1 MPYTKKGILFITKAL
16 VCLTGFLAACAIAS
30 AQTIDWTGGAG
41 DGLWDTSGNW
51 AGGNVPNTSGE
62 NPEFDTASFV
72 TPGAQAVTLSN
83 PTTIGS
89 LRINTTDSITINGS
103 TTLTTGNAITGVSS
117 VAPNLTINPNIS
129 TSSVLYFTGFS
140 GGQITFNGSVSQG
153 GDMAT
158 FSPSTQITFNGNI
171 SGSGRLYIE
180 DTAGDSGRMTIT
192 AANSYT
198 GNTTVRGGT
207 LAASGDATFG
217 DGTGTILII
226 GRSTT
231 TTSDAVLELS
241 NLNNSISNPYTFGGD
256 GQSGAGVL
264 RLTSGSATFTGA
276 GRTTGNGGSTTIFV
290 AVTGTTL
297 TFANTLTTYSGNTI
311 VFDGDGD
318 VSTSGSGAIIQS
330 SGTADLRKG
339 GTGTLTYGGAANTYA
354 GSTTINGG
362 SLVLNATGNS
372 IADGG
377 LILNSGTSAS
387 LSKSD
392 QIGSSILTLNSATF
406 NTNGFDEALGALILL
421 GDSNFN
427 LGSGDSVIAFAD
439 SSGQSWTA
447 GQTFILLKWT
457 GSLSGGGT
465 DQVLFGSDASGL
477 TSGQL
482 GQITFR
488 DPDGLGL
495 GDYAAQI
502 LGTGEVV
509 PVPEASTYAL
519 VLGLVAG
526 VYLIYRKRKNG

>member
-1 MPYTKKGILFITKAL
+1 
-16 VCLTGFLAACAIAS
+16 
-30 AQTIDWTGGAG
+30 
-41 DGLWDTSGNW
+41 
-51 AGGNVPNTSGE
+51 
-62 NPEFDTASFV
+62 
-72 TPGAQAVTLSN
+72 
-83 PTTIGS
+83 
-89 LRINTTDSITINGS
+89 
-103 TTLTTGNAITGVSS
+103 
-117 VAPNLTINPNIS
+117 
-129 TSSVLYFTGFS
+129 
-140 GGQITFNGSVSQG
+140 
-153 GDMAT
+153 MAT
-158 FSPSTQITFNGNI
+158 FSPSTQITFNGSI
-171 SGSGRLYIE
+171 PDSGRLYIE
-180 DTAGDSGRMTIT
+180 DTVGDSGKMTIT

-217 DGTGTILII
+217 DGTGTIQII
-226 GRSTT
+226 GRSTV

-241 NLNNSISNPYTFGGD
+241 NLNNSISNPYVFGGD

-276 GRTTGNGGSTTIFV
+276 GSTTGNGGSTTIFV

-311 VFDGDGD
+311 VFDGDGN

-362 SLVLNATGNS
+362 SLILNSTGNS

-377 LILNSGTSAS
+377 LILNPGTSAS

-392 QIGSSILTLNSATF
+392 QIGNSILTLNSATF

-439 SSGQSWTA
+439 SSGQSWTS
-447 GQTFILLKWT
+447 GQTFLLLNWT
-457 GSLSGGGT
+457 GSLNGGGT

-477 TSGQL
+477 TGGQL

-488 DPDGLGL
+488 DPDGLGV

-509 PVPEASTYAL
+509 PVPEASTYAIG
-519 VLGLVAG
+519 LGLVAG
-526 VYLIYRKRKNG
+526 VYSVYRRRKKKHAC